1 MSSDLM
7 SWKQILTDAG
17 LSEREVDAV
26 IVLSSKSNLKAS
38 ELAKELGT
46 TRLDAYNSLERLQ
59 TIGLVTV
66 TADRPMRFSSPP
78 INEAVRH
85 LIGIRK
91 DQLLRIEQGFE
102 ELQKGINYTAEATDA
117 IAKDDEAKFAVLKER
132 VHIMKKIEK
141 MADEAENDL
150 VLILGKFGI
159 LHICR
164 TSTITSVNKA
174 AERGVN
180 VRVLTQLDRRTIRFY
195 SELHDSINV
204 RHSEDLDAQGA
215 LVDKKQ
221 VIQYLNTEDNPV
233 GRGRNDA
240 ALVIE
245 SLPFAESQKNLIDT
259 IWEESTEFETAS
271 KRFTEERIA
280 DPLKL
285 TIDGG
290 SFLDKIRE
298 VLQINEALPEVDTP
312 FNAEAFIASS
322 LEISEARKKLQ
333 SGGIS
338 SLSAFGINTESLLRQ
353 VGNRV
358 GEELAFSLRNIE
370 DHIEFLNEMMDWWE
384 YAGLGQLNY
393 DIDPTF
399 HIKVN
404 LSGFED
410 SDSLPIWSLDDGIIE
425 GALSNR
431 YSSQNDVQIEREIF
445 SDGEEN
451 YCKYNIIL
459 DS

>member
-1 MSSDLM
+1 MFDFGWQEFLVIAFVLVLVVGPKDLP
-7 SWKQILTDAG
+7 K
-17 LSEREVDAV
+17 
-26 IVLSSKSNLKAS
+26 VLKTVTKYIRNMRQMAS
-38 ELAKELGT
+38 EFHRG
-46 TRLDAYNSLERLQ
+46 
-59 TIGLVTV
+59 
-66 TADRPMRFSSPP
+66 
-78 INEAVRH
+78 
-85 LIGIRK
+85 
-91 DQLLRIEQGFE
+91 
-102 ELQKGINYTAEATDA
+102 
-117 IAKDDEAKFAVLKER
+117 
-132 VHIMKKIEK
+132 IEK
-141 MADEAENDL
+141 MADEADNDF

-195 SELHDSINV
+195 SELNNSINV

-215 LVDKKQ
+215 LVDRKQ

-259 IWEESTEFETAS
+259 IWEDSTEFETAS

-333 SGGIS
+333 LGGIS

-358 GEELAFSLRNIE
+358 REEMAFSLRNID
-370 DHIEFLNEMMDWWE
+370 DHKEFLNEMMDWWE
-384 YAGLGQLNY
+384 HAGLGLLQYDVDPQFHVVVGLNHPPV
-393 DIDPTF
+393 DDPDAQPMR
-399 HIKVN
+399 
-404 LSGFED
+404 EME
-410 SDSLPIWSLDDGIIE
+410 DGIIE
-425 GALSNR
+425 GALTKR
-431 YSSQNDVQIEREIF
+431 F
-445 SDGEEN
+445 A
-451 YCKYNIIL
+451 K
-459 DS
+459 

>member
-1 MSSDLM
+1 MLFRSS
-7 SWKQILTDAG
+7 
-17 LSEREVDAV
+17 
-26 IVLSSKSNLKAS
+26 
-38 ELAKELGT
+38 
-46 TRLDAYNSLERLQ
+46 
-59 TIGLVTV
+59 
-66 TADRPMRFSSPP
+66 F
-78 INEAVRH
+78 
-85 LIGIRK
+85 
-91 DQLLRIEQGFE
+91 
-102 ELQKGINYTAEATDA
+102 A

-195 SELHDSINV
+195 SELNNSINV

-215 LVDKKQ
+215 LVDRKQ

-259 IWEESTEFETAS
+259 IWEDSTEFETAS

-333 SGGIS
+333 LGGIS

>member
-1 MSSDLM
+1 M

-26 IVLSSKSNLKAS
+26 TVLSNKSNLKAS

-102 ELQKGINYTAEATDA
+102 ELQKGIKYTTDSTDA
-117 IAKDDEAKFAVLKER
+117 GTKDVEAKFAVLKER

-141 MADEAENDL
+141 MSEEAENDL

-164 TSTITSVNKA
+164 SSTITAVNQA
-174 AERGVN
+174 AERGVD

-195 SELHDSINV
+195 SELHDSIKV

-215 LVDKKQ
+215 LVDNSQ

-290 SFLDKIRE
+290 SFLDKMRE
-298 VLQINEALPEVDTP
+298 VLQINDALPEVDTP

-322 LEISEARKKLQ
+322 REISEARKKLQ
-333 SGGIS
+333 KGGIA

-393 DIDPTF
+393 DIDPSF

-410 SDSLPIWSLDDGIIE
+410 EGSLPIWSLDDGIIE
-425 GALSNR
+425 GALSKR
-431 YSSQNDVQIEREIF
+431 YSTNNDVQIEREII
-445 SDGEEN
+445 SNGKEN

>member
-1 MSSDLM
+1 M

-102 ELQKGINYTAEATDA
+102 ELQKGINYTAESAEA
-117 IAKDDEAKFAVLKER
+117 IAKDEEAKFAVLKER

-141 MADEAENDL
+141 MADEAEYDL

-164 TSTITSVNKA
+164 TATITSVNKA

-195 SELHDSINV
+195 SELHDSIQV

-215 LVDKKQ
+215 LEDNKQ
-221 VIQYLNTEDNPV
+221 VIQYLNAEDNPV

-259 IWEESTEFETAS
+259 IWEESTDFDTAS

-333 SGGIS
+333 SGGIA
-338 SLSAFGINTESLLRQ
+338 SLGAFGINTESLLRQ

-393 DIDPTF
+393 DIDPNF

-404 LSGFED
+404 LSSFED
-410 SDSLPIWSLDDGIIE
+410 SESLPIWSLDDGIIE
-425 GALSNR
+425 GALINR
-431 YSSQNDVQIEREIF
+431 YSSDSNVKIEREIVTNK
-445 SDGEEN
+445 EEN
-451 YCKYNIIL
+451 FSKYNIML
-459 DS
+459 DSE